1 MAVHI
6 DNNDVI
12 RNYEKLIMKRPL
24 QQLVLLETA
33 IIKTRKG

>member
-1 MAVHI
+1 MEVHI

-24 QQLVLLETA
+24 QHLVLLETA